1 MSRESNIGGSANRDG
16 KMVERIPEEESL
28 VVPTVGGQVANA
40 AMTHGSSGSGVVEPT
55 SGSST
60 GDGHSEYSAGV
71 VGAVQAVYLVWCGGL
86 VGSVDAT

>member
-1 MSRESNIGGSANRDG
+1 
-16 KMVERIPEEESL
+16 MVERIPEEESL
-28 VVPTVGGQVANA
+28 VVVPTVGGQVANA

-71 VGAVQAVYLVWCGGL
+71 VGAVQAVYLAWCVGL